1 MKQKKRRSLN
11 YPDAFSQA
19 WEHEMNRYLFGS
31 VISPLDL
38 SAELGN
44 EFHWFKKSKKSVK
57 KEKL

>member
-38 SAELGN
+38 SAEFGN
-44 EFHWFKKSKKSVK
+44 EFH
-57 KEKL
+57 